1 MANLIEQFKE
11 NLRVKREKELVARA
25 KDLYQI
31 KEYDGETWLT
41 FNDVLILPTS
51 MIQGDIIM
59 VLNQMRASYVE
70 RNLQ

>member
-1 MANLIEQFKE
+1 MANLIEQLKT

-51 MIQGDIIM
+51 MIQGDIIT

-70 RNLQ
+70 RNLL